1 MRRVIV
7 YYPFFVDTGRATASQ
22 LRPQLMVE
30 GFRQAGYEVEVISG
44 YSADRK
50 RRCRNVRRKIRNGIE
65 YEALYCEFS
74 TMPTLLADRH
84 HLPLRPFFD
93 YHFLAFCKR
102 SGIKMGAFYRDVY
115 WNFPGLGLGGIKG
128 WIARRFYH
136 YDLWQ
141 CNRLLDVLFL
151 PSLRMLEYIPFTP
164 QMAVTALPP
173 GVREMR
179 AEDFPTTTHS
189 DNRQIHLLF
198 VGGVGDAYDLSLF
211 LRALKRVKRAELTI
225 CCREQEWQA
234 GGQRYAELLTDRIHV
249 VHQHGSGL
257 TELYQQADYACVAF
271 KPTIYDSFCVPYKL
285 YEAMWYGV
293 PVIAYKGCAKAEI
306 TEREGIGHTVEY
318 DEDKLVA
325 LLEQLDPSTID
336 RERMRQVA
344 ENNTWRVRAE
354 QAVQQIL
361 NPIR

>member
-1 MRRVIV
+1 MRRAIV
-7 YYPFFVDTGRATASQ
+7 YYPFFMDTGRATASQ

-30 GFRQAGYEVEVISG
+30 GLRQAGYEVEVISG

-50 RRCRNVRRKIRNGIE
+50 RRCRNVRRKIRNGIK

-74 TMPTLLADRH
+74 VMPTLLADKH

-93 YHFLAFCKR
+93 YHFLAFCKQA
-102 SGIKMGAFYRDVY
+102 GIRIGLFYRDIQ
-115 WNFPGLGLGGIKG
+115 WRFPHLRLGGIKG

-164 QMAVTALPP
+164 KMPVAALPP
-173 GVREMR
+173 GVPEVRMDDLHQTMHPNSSR
-179 AEDFPTTTHS
+179 I
-189 DNRQIHLLF
+189 RILY
-198 VGGVGDAYDLSLF
+198 VGGVSVMYDFTLF
-211 LRALKRVKRAELTI
+211 LRALQRVERVELTL
-225 CCREQEWQA
+225 CCREQEWQKEYP
-234 GGQRYAELLTDRIHV
+234 RYKELLTDRIYV
-249 VHQHGSGL
+249 VHQSGSEIA
-257 TELYQQADYACVAF
+257 ELYQQADYSCVAF
-271 KPTIYDSFCVPYKL
+271 KPEGYDLFSIPYKL
-285 YEAMWYGV
+285 YESVGYGV
-293 PVIAYKGCAKAEI
+293 PVITHKGCAMAEVV
-306 TEREGIGHTVEY
+306 EREGIGYTVEY

-361 NPIR
+361 NPTR

>member
-1 MRRVIV
+1 MQRVIV
-7 YYPFFVDTGRATASQ
+7 YYPFFVDTERDAASQ

-50 RRCRNVRRKIRNGIE
+50 RRCRNVRRKIRNGIK

-93 YHFLAFCKR
+93 YHFLAFCKQA
-102 SGIKMGAFYRDVY
+102 GIRIGLFYRDAH
-115 WNFPGLGLGGIKG
+115 WNFPGLGLSGIKG
-128 WIARRFYH
+128 WIAHRFYH

-151 PSLRMLEYIPFTP
+151 PSIRMLEYIPFTP
-164 QMAVTALPP
+164 KMPVTTLLPGAP
-173 GVREMR
+173 EVTTR
-179 AEDFPTTTHS
+179 DFHEITHT
-189 DNRQIHLLF
+189 NPKRIRILF
-198 VGGVGDAYDLSLF
+198 VGGIMLYDF
-211 LRALKRVKRAELTI
+211 EIVFRALQRVERVELTL
-225 CCREQEWQA
+225 CCRKPEWQEEYP
-234 GGQRYAELLTDRIHV
+234 RYKELLTDRIHV
-249 VHQHGSGL
+249 VHQNGPSIVN
-257 TELYQQADYACVAF
+257 LYQQADYFIIPF
-271 KPTIYDSFCVPYKL
+271 KPEGYGWYTIPYKL
-285 YEAMWYGV
+285 FEALGYEV
-293 PVIAYKGCAKAEI
+293 PVLAYKGCPTAEMV
-306 TEREGIGHTVEY
+306 EDMGVGHTVEY

-344 ENNTWRVRAE
+344 ENNTWQVRAE